1 MNATTA
7 SAQASP
13 QAVQLTCQDG
23 QVLSGQF
30 LAASNHTCAQLPVL
44 IAPATGVK
52 QHFYLRFARWLAEQG
67 HAVLLFDYRGVGLSL
82 QGPLAQCKASLSEWG
97 QQDQAAAVN
106 WLLQHTGAEQLI
118 LVGNSAGAQM
128 LGLLPNH
135 ASIARVVGVSS
146 SSGWFGGMPRGFSI
160 KARFGLRCVVPLG
173 VRLLG
178 YAPTS
183 FLGLGENL
191 PAKVGLQWGEWCAAG
206 GYATNAVRQHPEQ
219 DFHAQVR
226 MPITILYASDDSI
239 ATTAT
244 VQDLLRTFPKAPS
257 QSIQI
262 RPQDHGLKDLGHLN
276 WFRQS
281 HQAMW
286 PLMYRA
292 INGHQMQPE
301 D

>member
-1 MNATTA
+1 MTATLP
-7 SAQASP
+7 SAQLPP
-13 QAVQLTCQDG
+13 QAVEITCEDG
-23 QVLSGQF
+23 QVLSGHFIAPSSQVD
-30 LAASNHTCAQLPVL
+30 AQLPVL

-52 QHFYLRFARWLAEQG
+52 QHFYLRFARWLAERG

-82 QGPLAQCKASLSEWG
+82 QGPLTQCKATLSEWG
-97 QQDQAAAVN
+97 QQDQVAALN
-106 WLLQHTGAEQLI
+106 WLLQRTGAEQLI

-135 ASIARVVGVSS
+135 ARIARVVGISS
-146 SSGWFGGMPRGFSI
+146 SSGWFGGMPLGFSI
-160 KARFGLRCVVPLG
+160 KARFGLSCIVPLG

-178 YAPTS
+178 YSPTS
-183 FLGLGENL
+183 ALGLGENL

-206 GYATNAVRQHPEQ
+206 GYATNAVKQRPEQ
-219 DFHAQVR
+219 DFHAQVS

-239 ATTAT
+239 ATHAT
-244 VQDLLRTFPKAPS
+244 VKDLLRTFPAAPG

-281 HQAMW
+281 HQVMW

-292 INGHQMQPE
+292 ICGQASV
-301 D
+301 DG